1 MDGIERRLIERD
13 ARAGA
18 DVIGQRL
25 KQILRER
32 VCRLVLE
39 HLAQHPEI
47 LRLGKGDP
55 ALGVNCGG
63 DGPLSA
69 EWMLP
74 KSLWLKQSEPEV
86 WAQAAT
92 VCECQDWMNF
102 MLTGRL
108 VAGGCNVATR
118 WHCDGAAAVAG
129 SDAAGRFAGR
139 PLSLLQRVGLEDLAD
154 KWPRE
159 CVPMGGK
166 VGGLT
171 AAAAAHLGLLE
182 GTAVAQ
188 GGADAS
194 RRLVRKARYPA
205 EDAAPSARLVAP
217 RARGSPTHPGAPPE
231 QRASVAWP
239 QELATG
245 RPKAEDPSHFHGQGT
260 WAWSGLAQRPSTPER
275 TARTLDASHVRA
287 ASRRGYSRVTPCAP
301 RLLGTARAP
310 WG

>member
-1 MDGIERRLIERD
+1 
-13 ARAGA
+13 
-18 DVIGQRL
+18 
-25 KQILRER
+25 
-32 VCRLVLE
+32 
-39 HLAQHPEI
+39 
-47 LRLGKGDP
+47 
-55 ALGVNCGG
+55 
-63 DGPLSA
+63 
-69 EWMLP
+69 MLP

-194 RRLVRKARYPA
+194 RRLVRQARSPA
-205 EDAAPSARLVAP
+205 EDAAPSARLLAP

-231 QRASVAWP
+231 
-239 QELATG
+239 
-245 RPKAEDPSHFHGQGT
+245 
-260 WAWSGLAQRPSTPER
+260 
-275 TARTLDASHVRA
+275 
-287 ASRRGYSRVTPCAP
+287 
-301 RLLGTARAP
+301 
-310 WG
+310 